1 MKKFRDLIIL
11 DDMNLVLA
19 CDSAAGIGEKPAD
32 EVFADAS
39 VVSYYAAFVP
49 IVEALCVR
57 SVPMVLVDT
66 LCNEREPYGE
76 KIIRGIKMAMKDAG
90 LDEANAFTGSTEE
103 NFLTK
108 ITGIGVTVLARGL
121 DIRKAQKGDAVYAIG
136 KALVGEELIKHR
148 DKAMSMSDYIYL
160 KEQSYIHEIV
170 PVGSK
175 GAAHELAE
183 IEAHAGLSA
192 RIVNEDFDLNASGGP
207 SAICLV
213 TMKPDDFNKLNLK
226 KDMNLLAFME

>member
-11 DDMNLVLA
+11 DDMDLVIA
-19 CDSAAGIGEKPAD
+19 TDSAAGIGEKPCD
-32 EVFADAS
+32 EVFAD
-39 VVSYYAAFVP
+39 VEMVSYYAAFVP

-57 SVPMVLVDT
+57 SKPIVLVDT

-76 KIIRGIKMAMKDAG
+76 KIIRGIKKAMKDA
-90 LDEANAFTGSTEE
+90 LMSDESGFTGSTEE
-103 NFLTK
+103 NFVTK
-108 ITGIGVTVLARGL
+108 MTGIGVSVLARGL

-136 KALVGEELIKHR
+136 QRLLGEELIKYR

-160 KEQSYIHEIV
+160 KEQNYIHDIV

-183 IEAHAGLSA
+183 MEAHAGLKA
-192 RIVNEDFDLNASGGP
+192 RIVNHDFDLKASGGP
-207 SAICLV
+207 STICLV
-213 TMKPDDFNKLNLK
+213 TMRPDDINKLNLK
-226 KDMNLLAFME
+226 KDVNLLAFME

>member
-1 MKKFRDLIIL
+1 MKSFRDLIIL

-19 CDSAAGIGEKPAD
+19 CDSAGGIGEKPCD
-32 EVFADAS
+32 EVFAS
-39 VVSYYAAFVP
+39 IEMVSYYAAFVP
-49 IVEALCVR
+49 IAEALCAR

-76 KIIRGIKMAMKDAG
+76 KIMRGIKKAMSEAG
-90 LDEANAFTGSTEE
+90 MSDENAFTGSSEE

-108 ITGIGVTVLARGL
+108 MTGIGVTVLGSGH

-136 KALVGEELIKHR
+136 AALVGEELIKNH

-160 KEQSYIHEIV
+160 KEQDYIHDIV
-170 PVGSK
+170 PIGSK

-183 IEAHAGLSA
+183 IEAHSGLNA
-192 RIVNEDFDLNASGGP
+192 RIVNHDFDLNASGGP
-207 SAICLV
+207 STICLV
-213 TMKPDDFNKLNLK
+213 TMNEDDFNKLNIK
-226 KDMNLLAFME
+226 KDANLLAFME

>member
-19 CDSAAGIGEKPAD
+19 CDSAAGIGEKPCD
-32 EVFADAS
+32 EVFAD
-39 VVSYYAAFVP
+39 VEMVSYYAAFVP
-49 IVEALCVR
+49 IVEALCAR

-90 LDEANAFTGSTEE
+90 LDEKNAFTGSTEE

-108 ITGIGVTVLARGL
+108 MTGIGVTVLGHGL
-121 DIRKAQKGDAVYAIG
+121 DIRKAQKGDVVYAIG
-136 KALVGEELIKHR
+136 KGLVGEELIKYR
-148 DKAMSMSDYIYL
+148 DKAMSMSDYLYL
-160 KEQSYIHEIV
+160 KEQSYIHDIV
-170 PVGSK
+170 PIGSK

-183 IEAHAGLSA
+183 IEAHAGLRA
-192 RIVNEDFDLNASGGP
+192 HIVNSDFDFNASGGP

-226 KDMNLLAFME
+226 KDIILLAFME

>member
-32 EVFADAS
+32 EVFAD
-39 VVSYYAAFVP
+39 VEMVSYYAAFVP
-49 IVEALCVR
+49 IVEALCAR

-76 KIIRGIKMAMKDAG
+76 KIIRGIKKAMKDAG
-90 LDEANAFTGSTEE
+90 LDEKNAFTGSTEE

-108 ITGIGVTVLARGL
+108 MTGIGVTVLGRGF

-136 KALVGEELIKHR
+136 KALVGEELIKHS

-160 KEQSYIHEIV
+160 KEQSYIHDIV
-170 PVGSK
+170 PIGSK
-175 GAAHELAE
+175 GAAHELTE

-192 RIVNEDFDLNASGGP
+192 RIVNDDFDLNASGGP

-226 KDMNLLAFME
+226 KDANLLAFME

>member
-11 DDMNLVLA
+11 DEMNLVLA
-19 CDSAAGIGEKPAD
+19 CDSAGGIGEKPCD
-32 EVFADAS
+32 QVFAS
-39 VVSYYAAFVP
+39 IEMVSYYAAFVP
-49 IVEALCVR
+49 IAEALCAR

-76 KIIRGIKMAMKDAG
+76 KIMRGIKKAMSEAG
-90 LDEANAFTGSTEE
+90 MSEENAFTGSSEE

-108 ITGIGVTVLARGL
+108 MTGIGVTVLGRGH

-136 KALVGEELIKHR
+136 AALVGEELIKNR

-160 KEQSYIHEIV
+160 KEQDYIHDLV
-170 PVGSK
+170 PIGSK

-183 IEAHAGLSA
+183 IEAHSGLNA
-192 RIVNEDFDLNASGGP
+192 RIVNHDFDLNASGGP
-207 SAICLV
+207 STICLV
-213 TMKPDDFNKLNLK
+213 TMNEDDFNKLNIK
-226 KDMNLLAFME
+226 KDANLLAFME

>member
-1 MKKFRDLIIL
+1 MKSFRDLIIL

-32 EVFADAS
+32 EVFAD
-39 VVSYYAAFVP
+39 VEMVSYYAAFVP
-49 IVEALCVR
+49 IVELLCAR
-57 SVPMVLVDT
+57 STPMVLVDT

-103 NFLTK
+103 NFISK
-108 ITGIGVTVLARGL
+108 MTGIGVTVLGHGL

-136 KALVGEELIKHR
+136 KALVGEELIKYR

-160 KEQSYIHEIV
+160 KEQDYIHDIV
-170 PVGSK
+170 PIGSK

-183 IEAHAGLSA
+183 IEAHAGLRA
-192 RIVNEDFDLNASGGP
+192 RIVNSDFDLNASGGP
-207 SAICLV
+207 SAMCLV
-213 TMKPDDFNKLNLK
+213 TMKSDDFNKLNLK
-226 KDMNLLAFME
+226 KDVNLLAFME

>member
-32 EVFADAS
+32 EVFVS
-39 VVSYYAAFVP
+39 VEMVSYYAAFVP

-90 LDEANAFTGSTEE
+90 LDEENAFTGSTEE

-108 ITGIGVTVLARGL
+108 MTGIGVTVLARGY

-136 KALVGEELIKHR
+136 KALVGEALIKHS
-148 DKAMSMSDYIYL
+148 DKAMSMSDYMYL
-160 KEQSYIHEIV
+160 KEQDYIHDIV
-170 PVGSK
+170 PIGSK

-183 IEAHAGLSA
+183 IEAHA
-192 RIVNEDFDLNASGGP
+192 
-207 SAICLV
+207 
-213 TMKPDDFNKLNLK
+213 
-226 KDMNLLAFME
+226 

>member
-32 EVFADAS
+32 EVFAD
-39 VVSYYAAFVP
+39 VEMVSYYAAFVP

-108 ITGIGVTVLARGL
+108 MTGIGVTVLARGF

-136 KALVGEELIKHR
+136 KALVGEELIKYR
-148 DKAMSMSDYIYL
+148 DKAMSMSDYLYL
-160 KEQSYIHEIV
+160 KEQSYIHDIV
-170 PVGSK
+170 PIGSK

-183 IEAHAGLSA
+183 IEAHSGLRA
-192 RIVNEDFDLNASGGP
+192 RIANHDFDLNASGGP

-226 KDMNLLAFME
+226 KDAILLAFME